1 MERFNQ
7 TLQGMLVKFID
18 KKKESWEDY
27 LKKCVL
33 LSYAYNTSKH
43 KSSKYTPFEM
53 FRRRAVLTIDLNVA
67 KHCCEPL
74 EESIA
79 DEVLEA
85 KMEKNSTTASTLNRS
100 VFNWSLCVEGLHSQ
114 KTCR

>member
-1 MERFNQ
+1 
-7 TLQGMLVKFID
+7 MLVKFID

-43 KSSKYTPFEM
+43 KSSKYTPFEEM
-53 FRRRAVLTIDLNVA
+53 FRRRAVLTVDLNVA
-67 KHCCEPL
+67 KHCCELL

-85 KMEKNSTTASTLNRS
+85 EMEKKQYDRK
-100 VFNWSLCVEGLHSQ
+100 HSKPKCIQ
-114 KTCR
+114 LELVYGRTSPTKNMQVKNLIANG